1 MSPLRALL
9 SVSCLV
15 PVLLP
20 AAPSHAQTGSRMGA
34 APASVH
40 ADPNSPDGIRQLVY
54 DYANCVINRDRKR
67 VDAYLASPPDSAES
81 DRLWPTVAQDEC
93 LTVGTLTLTDAGFR
107 GGAYN
112 RLYRSDFGKKG
123 PQDFSAV
130 APIDYAAGM
139 DAGRPE
145 ARTDIG
151 SRQLADCMVRAD
163 SADAKAL
170 VLSRIASSDE
180 TKALERLQPPQQAC
194 AQKTVQITFS
204 KAALRAVIGE
214 VLYRL
219 SKAVPAETGSGKLK

>member
-1 MSPLRALL
+1 MNRLRAPLVL
-9 SVSCLV
+9 SCLV
-15 PVLLP
+15 PALLP
-20 AAPSHAQTGSRMGA
+20 TASAGAQTGSRMGA

-54 DYANCVINRDRKR
+54 DYANCVIERDRKR

-81 DRLWPTVAQDEC
+81 DRLWPTVAVDEC

-130 APIDYAAGM
+130 APIDYARGM
-139 DAGRPE
+139 DAGRAE
-145 ARTDIG
+145 AATDIG
-151 SRQLADCMVRAD
+151 ARQFADCAVRTD
-163 SADAKAL
+163 PADAKAL
-170 VLSRIASSDE
+170 VLSRIASADE
-180 TKALERLQPPQQAC
+180 TKAFERLQPPQAAC
-194 AQKTVQITFS
+194 AQKGMRINFS

-219 SKAVPAETGSGKLK
+219 SKAVPAGAVAVK